1 VTSLGRVVAGR
12 YRMLY
17 PLGRG
22 GMGAVWVGEHLELK
36 SAVAVKFIDQHL
48 AEDDRAKKRFRLEA
62 QAAAALRSPHVV
74 QVFDYGIDEGEPY
87 IVMELLEGET
97 LATRMQRS
105 GQLTVEDTL
114 EVCRQTAKALA
125 VAHARGFV
133 HRDLKPENVFLVGD
147 ETGFIVKLLDFG
159 VAKVIREDRRWSEF
173 VTQPG
178 NRLGTIYYMSPEQVQ
193 GQAVDGRADIWS
205 LGIVVF
211 ECLTGRLPFEG
222 IRGPRL
228 ISAISRQPL
237 PVPSKLA
244 SVPPGF
250 DAWFERAT
258 ARNLEQ
264 REASAEALARD
275 LLEILRGH
283 KGKCAMVQPSL
294 DDETL
299 PNVVVAFPSTASG
312 KTSPGTA
319 ADEIPEDFPDSIRD
333 DSDPPERTS
342 IPAAING
349 RRDLEHIAIIA
360 RLSRRRAVLWTRH
373 HVKPGDEIHL
383 TLLSGD
389 DEVGHMTAA
398 EVERVSTAKGE
409 RPDFWPCEV
418 VVRFHT
424 PLSDPGSSEA
434 EKAEAG
440 VSEPEKA
447 EPDPSGS

>member
-1 VTSLGRVVAGR
+1 
-12 YRMLY
+12 
-17 PLGRG
+17 
-22 GMGAVWVGEHLELK
+22 MGAVWVGEHLELK

-48 AEDDRAKKRFRLEA
+48 AEDDRAKKRFRFEA

-97 LATRMQRS
+97 LATRLQRS
-105 GQLTVEDTL
+105 GQLTVEDTMEL
-114 EVCRQTAKALA
+114 CRQTAKALGM
-125 VAHARGFV
+125 AHDRGFV

-147 ETGFIVKLLDFG
+147 ESGFIVKLLDFG

-237 PVPSKLA
+237 PVPSQLA
-244 SVPPGF
+244 NVPPGF

-258 ARNLEQ
+258 ARELDR
-264 REASAEALARD
+264 RETSAEVLARD
-275 LLEILRGH
+275 FLALAKGYS
-283 KGKCAMVQPSL
+283 GKCTAVRRDEGSSLPS
-294 DDETL
+294 
-299 PNVVVAFPSTASG
+299 VVAFPSTESG
-312 KTSPGTA
+312 TTHQSTSPGTLNE
-319 ADEIPEDFPDSIRD
+319 EIPEDFPDSMRGE
-333 DSDPPERTS
+333 SDPPERTS

-349 RRDLEHIAIIA
+349 RRDLDHVALIA
-360 RLSRRRAVLWTRH
+360 RLSRRRAVLWTRYK
-373 HVKPGDEIHL
+373 VKPGDQIHL
-383 TLLSGD
+383 TLLSPN
-389 DEVGHMTAA
+389 DEVGHMTTA
-398 EVERVSTAKGE
+398 EVERVSTTKGD
-409 RPDFWPCEV
+409 RPDFWPCEA
-418 VVRFHT
+418 VVRFDT
-424 PLSDPGSSEA
+424 PLRDPDL
-434 EKAEAG
+434 
-440 VSEPEKA
+440 P
-447 EPDPSGS
+447 

>member
-1 VTSLGRVVAGR
+1 
-12 YRMLY
+12 MLY

-74 QVFDYGIDEGEPY
+74 QVFDYGIDAGEPY

-105 GQLTVEDTL
+105 GQLTVEDTT

-147 ETGFIVKLLDFG
+147 ESGFIVKLLDFG

-193 GQAVDGRADIWS
+193 GNSVDGRADIWS

-244 SVPPGF
+244 QVPPGF

-258 ARNLEQ
+258 ARDLEK
-264 REASAEALARD
+264 REASAEHLARE
-275 LLEILRGH
+275 LSALCKGYS
-283 KGKCAMVQPSL
+283 GKCPIVEVDQDA
-294 DDETL
+294 L
-299 PNVVVAFPSTASG
+299 PNVVAFPSTASG
-312 KTSPGTA
+312 KTNPGTNPGTLA
-319 ADEIPEDFPDSIRD
+319 EEIPEDFPDSLPG

-349 RRDLEHIAIIA
+349 RRDIDHVAIIA

-373 HVKPGDEIHL
+373 KVKPGDQIHL
-383 TLLSGD
+383 TLLSGN

-398 EVERVSTAKGE
+398 EVDRK
-409 RPDFWPCEV
+409 
-418 VVRFHT
+418 
-424 PLSDPGSSEA
+424 
-434 EKAEAG
+434 
-440 VSEPEKA
+440 
-447 EPDPSGS
+447 

>member
-1 VTSLGRVVAGR
+1 
-12 YRMLY
+12 
-17 PLGRG
+17 
-22 GMGAVWVGEHLELK
+22 MGAVWVGEHLELK

-48 AEDDRAKKRFRLEA
+48 AEDERAKKRFRLEA

-74 QVFDYGIDEGEPY
+74 QVFDYGIDEGEPF

-105 GQLTVEDTL
+105 GQLSIEDTV
-114 EVCRQTAKALA
+114 EVCRQTAKALS
-125 VAHARGFV
+125 VAHDRGFV

-193 GQAVDGRADIWS
+193 GQGVDGRADVWS

-244 SVPPGF
+244 DVPPGF
-250 DAWFERAT
+250 DAWFGRAT
-258 ARNLEQ
+258 ARELEQ
-264 REASAEALARD
+264 REVSAEVLARD
-275 LLEILRGH
+275 LQALAKGFS
-283 KGKCAMVQPSL
+283 GKCAPAPRVDSSENPLPS
-294 DDETL
+294 
-299 PNVVVAFPSTASG
+299 VVAFPSTASG
-312 KTSPGTA
+312 TTHENTNPPTLHE
-319 ADEIPEDFPDSIRD
+319 DIPEDFPDSFRGE
-333 DSDPPERTS
+333 SEPPERTS

-349 RRDLEHIAIIA
+349 RRDLDHVALIS

-373 HVKPGDEIHL
+373 VVKPGDQIHL
-383 TLLSGD
+383 TLLSRD

-409 RPDFWPCEV
+409 RPDFWLCEV

-424 PLSDPGSSEA
+424 PLSDRGPFG
-434 EKAEAG
+434 
-440 VSEPEKA
+440 
-447 EPDPSGS
+447 

>member
-1 VTSLGRVVAGR
+1 
-12 YRMLY
+12 MLY

-22 GMGAVWVGEHLELK
+22 GMGAVWVGEHIELK

-74 QVFDYGIDEGEPY
+74 QVFDYGIDAGEPY

-97 LATRMQRS
+97 LATRLQRA
-105 GQLTVEDTL
+105 GQLTVEDTAEL
-114 EVCRQTAKALA
+114 CRQVAKALV
-125 VAHARGFV
+125 VAHERGFV

-147 ETGFIVKLLDFG
+147 QHGFIVKLLDFG

-193 GQAVDGRADIWS
+193 GAAVDGRADIWS

-237 PVPSKLA
+237 PIPSKIA
-244 SVPPGF
+244 AVPPGF
-250 DAWFERAT
+250 DAWFQRAT
-258 ARNLEQ
+258 ARDLEQ
-264 REASAEALARD
+264 RESSAEALARD
-275 LLEILRGH
+275 FVALAQGYT
-283 KGKCAMVQPSL
+283 GKCVPVAPADGDGLPS
-294 DDETL
+294 
-299 PNVVVAFPSTASG
+299 VVAFPSTESG
-312 KTSPGTA
+312 TQAGTSPGTLNE
-319 ADEIPEDFPDSIRD
+319 EIPEDFPDSMRLG

-349 RRDLEHIAIIA
+349 RRDLDHVALIA
-360 RLSRRRAVLWTRH
+360 RLSRRRAVLWTRYK
-373 HVKPGDEIHL
+373 VKPGDQIHL
-383 TLLSGD
+383 TLLSP
-389 DEVGHMTAA
+389 DEQVGHMTAA
-398 EVERVSTAKGE
+398 EVERVSTTKGD
-409 RPDFWPCEV
+409 RPEFWPCEV

-424 PLSDPGSSEA
+424 PLRDPRAPFE
-434 EKAEAG
+434 
-440 VSEPEKA
+440 
-447 EPDPSGS
+447 

>member
-22 GMGAVWVGEHLELK
+22 GMGAVWVGEHIELK

-48 AEDDRAKKRFRLEA
+48 AEDERAKKRFRLEA

-97 LATRMQRS
+97 LATRLQRA
-105 GQLTVEDTL
+105 GQLTVQESVEL
-114 EVCRQTAKALA
+114 CRQTAKALG
-125 VAHARGFV
+125 VAHERGFV

-193 GQAVDGRADIWS
+193 GQAVDARADVWS
-205 LGIVVF
+205 LGIVMF

-237 PVPSKLA
+237 PVPSRLA
-244 SVPPGF
+244 RVPAGF

-258 ARNLEQ
+258 MRELDRREPSVEVLARELT
-264 REASAEALARD
+264 ALAQ
-275 LLEILRGH
+275 GFS
-283 KGKCAMVQPSL
+283 GKCSIVPLGEEDHQ
-294 DDETL
+294 TL
-299 PNVVVAFPSTASG
+299 PNLVAFATASG
-312 KTSPGTA
+312 TA
-319 ADEIPEDFPDSIRD
+319 HEGSNPPTVHEEIPDDFPDSFRS
-333 DSDPPERTS
+333 DSGTPERTS

-349 RRDLEHIAIIA
+349 RRDLDHVALIA

-373 HVKPGDEIHL
+373 RVAAGDQIHL
-383 TLLSGD
+383 TLLSRD
-389 DEVGHMTAA
+389 EEVGHMTAA
-398 EVERVSTAKGE
+398 EVERVNTNKGD
-409 RPDFWPCEV
+409 RPDFWTCEV

-424 PLSDPGSSEA
+424 PLTESA
-434 EKAEAG
+434 LAA
-440 VSEPEKA
+440 V
-447 EPDPSGS
+447 